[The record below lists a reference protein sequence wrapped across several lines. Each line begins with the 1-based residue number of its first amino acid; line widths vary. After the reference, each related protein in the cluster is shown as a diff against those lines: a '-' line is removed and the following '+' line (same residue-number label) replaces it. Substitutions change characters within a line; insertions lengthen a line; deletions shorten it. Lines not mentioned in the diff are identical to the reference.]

1 MYVNKDIPSRVAYDI
16 REIHL
21 RTYLIASD
29 KNQNTLR
36 QGIRAA
42 ELKRMLKQ
50 ARTAKG
56 NAIDAETIQ
65 QLKYRGVDIG
75 FDKLA
80 DELIVA
86 RWFAAKTQQELGKE

>member
-16 REIHL
+16 RDIHL
-21 RTYLIASD
+21 TTYLIAKD
-29 KNQNTLR
+29 QADLR
-36 QGIRAA
+36 KGILAA
-42 ELKRMLKQ
+42 ELKRMLTQ
-50 ARTAKG
+50 ARTTTG
-56 NAIDAETIQ
+56 NAVDAETIQ

-75 FDKLA
+75 LDKLA

>member
-1 MYVNKDIPSRVAYDI
+1 MYVSKNFPSRVAYDI
-16 REIHL
+16 RDIHL
-21 RTYLIASD
+21 STYLIAKD
-29 KNQNTLR
+29 QDDLR
-36 QGIRAA
+36 QGIRSA

-50 ARTAKG
+50 ARTATG
-56 NAIDAETIQ
+56 NNIDGETIQ

-75 FDKLA
+75 LDKLA

>member
-1 MYVNKDIPSRVAYDI
+1 
-16 REIHL
+16 
-21 RTYLIASD
+21 
-29 KNQNTLR
+29 
-36 QGIRAA
+36 
-42 ELKRMLKQ
+42 MLKQ

-56 NAIDAETIQ
+56 NAIDTETIQ